1 MTENNERTET
11 KHVAPRRSVHLVTGS
26 GHRVAVA
33 ARKPR
38 VVHTGLL
45 TADVDGILFRTL
57 PDFFGGF
64 FHAVGQDIAEAFSLN
79 NLLGQR
85 HDRLMIPPFQV
96 DAAGILLRQNT
107 FFI

>member
-11 KHVAPRRSVHLVTGS
+11 KHVAPRRSVHLVNGQRTSGS
-26 GHRVAVA
+26 RCREEAAVMHA
-33 ARKPR
+33 
-38 VVHTGLL
+38 GFLS
-45 TADVDGILFRTL
+45 ADMDGIFLGAL
-57 PDFFGGF
+57 ADFFGGF

-79 NLLGQR
+79 NLSRSASRSL
-85 HDRLMIPPFQV
+85 DDSPFQV

>member
-1 MTENNERTET
+1 M
-11 KHVAPRRSVHLVTGS
+11 
-26 GHRVAVA
+26 
-33 ARKPR
+33 
-38 VVHTGLL
+38 HTGLL

-107 FFI
+107 GGTRGGLKTQKATMQSVK